1 MTDLTSIY
9 NPILVSF
16 SIFIAVIA
24 AYSSLELTER
34 ISNKGKIKIG
44 WLVGSSLMM
53 GTGVWSMHFVG
64 MLAYSI
70 GIPIGYDL
78 ITVIISWMPAIIASG
93 IVFYYLDRGFSNLF
107 ELLRAGTLMGL
118 GIGAMH
124 YIGMAAMRV
133 SANMHYDYSIVALS
147 VVFAVILS
155 SVSLATANYVI
166 KGFLDREEIKIA
178 GSFLMGIAISG
189 MHYIGMIAV
198 GFTPTPSTPRSS
210 INIEN
215 TGLAYIIG
223 IATIMI
229 IFGALMASMRAQ
241 KIDLQLMTKKLQ
253 KSSKILESVN
263 QELETRVAARTA
275 ELEKAK
281 EGTERR
287 NAELKQAQR
296 EAIAKNAQL
305 KQAQEVVLSKNAQ
318 LQQAKELAEAAS
330 KSKDAFLAN
339 ISHEL
344 RTPLNSILGY
354 AKIMQRDTNLYPS
367 QIKDL
372 QIVQESGTHLLT
384 LINDILDFS
393 KTSAG
398 KMELNCKSIN
408 LQNFLHEVIAI
419 AKIWA
424 KERELLL
431 QLETDDRLPARIKVD
446 KKRLRQVLTNL
457 LSNAVKF
464 TFSGKVTLRVKVLEN
479 VEKALIEKTTS
490 VIIQQ
495 KLRFEVIDTGMGM
508 NSEELKKIFLPF
520 EQGGDIQSRIQG
532 TGLGLSVSKQLVEL
546 MGGELK
552 VKSKL
557 KYGSSF
563 WFDLIFDVVEVEN
576 RQQKLDPEI
585 NIGKISGYK
594 GRPQRLLVVDDKK
607 DNRDLLVKVLQ
618 PIGFEVETAVNG
630 QQMLEMTT
638 FTKPDLILLDLFM
651 PVKTG
656 FISLKELRRNPEYQ
670 NIPIV
675 VITASSITREISSY
689 LDCEAVLHKPI
700 EEEELLLNL
709 QKLLNLEWIY
719 NRVS

>member
-1 MTDLTSIY
+1 
-9 NPILVSF
+9 
-16 SIFIAVIA
+16 
-24 AYSSLELTER
+24 
-34 ISNKGKIKIG
+34 
-44 WLVGSSLMM
+44 
-53 GTGVWSMHFVG
+53 
-64 MLAYSI
+64 
-70 GIPIGYDL
+70 
-78 ITVIISWMPAIIASG
+78 
-93 IVFYYLDRGFSNLF
+93 
-107 ELLRAGTLMGL
+107 
-118 GIGAMH
+118 
-124 YIGMAAMRV
+124 
-133 SANMHYDYSIVALS
+133 
-147 VVFAVILS
+147 
-155 SVSLATANYVI
+155 
-166 KGFLDREEIKIA
+166 
-178 GSFLMGIAISG
+178 
-189 MHYIGMIAV
+189 
-198 GFTPTPSTPRSS
+198 
-210 INIEN
+210 
-215 TGLAYIIG
+215 
-223 IATIMI
+223 
-229 IFGALMASMRAQ
+229 MASMRAQ
-241 KIDLQLMTKKLQ
+241 KIDLQLMTKELR
-253 KSSKILESVN
+253 KSSKILKSVN
-263 QELETRVAARTA
+263 QELEKRVAARTA

-281 EGTERR
+281 EATERR

-354 AKIMQRDTNLYPS
+354 TKIMQRDTNLYPS

-408 LQNFLHEVIAI
+408 LQNFLDEVIAI

-424 KERELLL
+424 KERELVL
-431 QLETDDRLPARIKVD
+431 QLETDDRLPAKIKVD
-446 KKRLRQVLTNL
+446 KKRLRQILTNL

-464 TFSGKVTLRVKVLEN
+464 TFSGKVTLRVKVLED

-508 NSEELKKIFLPF
+508 DSEELKKIFLPF
-520 EQGGDIQSRIQG
+520 EQAGDIQSRIQG
-532 TGLGLSVSKQLVEL
+532 TGLGLSVSKELVEL

-552 VKSKL
+552 VKTKL
-557 KYGSSF
+557 HYGSTF

-576 RQQKLDPEI
+576 RQQKLDQEI
-585 NIGKISGYK
+585 NTGRISGYK
-594 GRPQRLLVVDDKK
+594 GQPRRLLVVDDKK

-618 PIGFEVETAVNG
+618 PIGFEVETAING
-630 QQMLEMTT
+630 QQMLEMTA
-638 FTKPDLILLDLFM
+638 FMRPDLILLDLFM

-656 FISLKELRRNPEYQ
+656 FISLKELRRKPEYQ

-675 VITASSITREISSY
+675 VITASSITKEMSSY

-700 EEEELLLNL
+700 DEEELLLNL